1 LVLQSPPTR
10 TLHTHITTTP
20 AAAVRTTTVSAA
32 PAANLPRTHLPGEML
47 GAAGR
52 SHTTLARCNSV
63 TSIPQFPQHNQT
75 QPVFLFFG
83 SLTLSFLSLPLSACF
98 SFRKG
103 KLVILKIIVPLDLP
117 YLGGLLYMPFRT

>member
-32 PAANLPRTHLPGEML
+32 AAANLPRPHLPGEML

-63 TSIPQFPQHNQT
+63 TSIPQFTQHNQT
-75 QPVFLFFG
+75 QPVFLF
-83 SLTLSFLSLPLSACF
+83 SLGLFLFLFSPFLSGRVFCVARAS
-98 SFRKG
+98 S
-103 KLVILKIIVPLDLP
+103 
-117 YLGGLLYMPFRT
+117 

>member
-20 AAAVRTTTVSAA
+20 AAAVRTTTVSSAA
-32 PAANLPRTHLPGEML
+32 AANLPRTHPAGEML

-63 TSIPQFPQHNQT
+63 TSIPQFPQHNRT
-75 QPVFLFFG
+75 QPVFFFFG
-83 SLTLSFLSLPLSACF
+83 SLSLSILSLSLYACF
-98 SFRKG
+98 FFHEG
-103 KLVILKIIVPLDLP
+103 KVVILEIIVPLDLP
-117 YLGGLLYMPFRT
+117 YLGGLLYIPFRT